1 MFFKKENIILII
13 IAIFIFTSCQDTTIP
28 KPRGYYRIS
37 FPKKEYKSFI
47 AQGKFKIQIPN
58 YAYIDTIKAD
68 SGWYNINF
76 PKFNAIVYLTYRDS
90 VNINKMVEE
99 SRELVYKHTVKADD
113 IIEQSFINAP
123 NKVYGSIYELKGN
136 TATSL
141 NFHLVDS
148 TSKYLRGALYFG
160 SKPNKDSLA
169 PSIKFIEEDVKYMME
184 KFEWDNSNNAEI

>member
-1 MFFKKENIILII
+1 MLPKKINILFII
-13 IAIFIFTSCQDTTIP
+13 MAIFIFASCDETTIP
-28 KPRGYYRIS
+28 KPRGYYRVE
-37 FPKKEYKSFI
+37 FPEKNYKPYI
-47 AQGKFKIQIPN
+47 AKGRFKIQIPE
-58 YAYIDTIKAD
+58 YATIDTIKAD

-90 VNINKMVEE
+90 VNIDKMVEE

-113 IIEQSFINAP
+113 IVEQSFVNAP
-123 NKVYGSIYELKGN
+123 SNVYGSIYELKGN

-148 TSKYLRGALYFG
+148 TSRYLRGSLYFD

-169 PSIKFIEEDVKYMME
+169 PSIKFIEDDVKYMME
-184 KFEWDNSNNAEI
+184 KFEWDNN

>member
-1 MFFKKENIILII
+1 MVLKKNYLLIILSLIL
-13 IAIFIFTSCQDTTIP
+13 IFSSCEENTIP
-28 KPRGYYRIS
+28 KPRGYYRVD
-37 FPKKEYKSFI
+37 FPQKKYQQYI
-47 AQGKFKIQIPN
+47 AKGKFKIQIPE
-58 YAYIDTIKAD
+58 YANIDTSRAD
-68 SGWYNINF
+68 SGWYNINY

-113 IIEQSFINAP
+113 IIEEIFVNAP

-148 TSKYLRGALYFG
+148 TSRYLRGALYFD

-169 PSIKFIEEDVKYMME
+169 PSIKFIEEDVKFMME
-184 KFEWDNSNNAEI
+184 KFKWDID

>member
-1 MFFKKENIILII
+1 MLSKKGDLLII
-13 IAIFIFTSCQDTTIP
+13 IIALFIFASCKDNTIP
-28 KPRGYYRIS
+28 KPRGYYRVA
-37 FPKKEYKSFI
+37 FPEKNYKPYT
-47 AQGKFKIQIPN
+47 AKDKFKIQIPE
-58 YAYIDTIKAD
+58 YANIDTSRAD

-76 PKFNAIVYLTYRDS
+76 PKFNAIVYITYRDS

-113 IIEQSFINAP
+113 IVEQSFVNAP

-148 TSKYLRGALYFG
+148 TSRYLRGSLYFG

-169 PSIKFIEEDVKYMME
+169 PSIKFIEQDVKYMME
-184 KFEWDNSNNAEI
+184 KFEWDNN